1 MKLET
6 EQLGEKELTENTM
19 EIDLRLL
26 EKAEQKATADP
37 RSSIKEQVES
47 ELDDTSWL
55 YENTVTN
62 MPAFESTITNLKL
75 ELEADS
81 GEPAWRALEKRRE
94 AAELKNQIG
103 DDFFDLVPEDPVQ

>member
-1 MKLET
+1 MKLAHEA
-6 EQLGEKELTENTM
+6 LSEKELTENTM

-55 YENTVTN
+55 YESTVTN
-62 MPAFESTITNLKL
+62 LPAFESTITNLNL
-75 ELEADS
+75 ELQAESD
-81 GEPAWRALEKRRE
+81 EPAWRVLEKRRE
-94 AAELKNQIG
+94 AAELKSQIG
-103 DDFFDLVPEDPVQ
+103 DDYFDLFPEDPVQ